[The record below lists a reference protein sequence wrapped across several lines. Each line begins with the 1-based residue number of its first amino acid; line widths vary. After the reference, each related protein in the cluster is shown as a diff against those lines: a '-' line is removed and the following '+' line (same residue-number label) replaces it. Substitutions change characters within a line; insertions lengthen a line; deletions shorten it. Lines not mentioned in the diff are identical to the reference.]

1 MTEGISGRNM
11 SAEEGF
17 LSNTS
22 KTILLGYGSEGTQ
35 RKERFGDS
43 WWKGKTRRGQVSR
56 RKGCKGL
63 CLTPRSFRGA
73 EWPTFCKLYIHHS
86 LNITGARRQ
95 CHPQSEMTSLTSS
108 QFTSDG
114 HPARGISHSPIKRC
128 SQSVCSAQKKMGTT
142 REASILLKKLLNRSC
157 SKIPGAKTGWKH
169 CRLLQTHRCPTQSS
183 LLLFYSGQEIASQF
197 LKKNQPVL
205 LTLSFLPTLSSLPPK
220 KKKKKNA
227 EKRIKFFTVI

>member
-1 MTEGISGRNM
+1 MDRRAWQGTVQEASESQIWLKNWACTQCKMTEGIPGRNI
-11 SAEEGF
+11 SEEEGF
-17 LSNTS
+17 LSKAS

-43 WWKGKTRRGQVSR
+43 CWKDKTRRGQVSR

-86 LNITGARRQ
+86 LNIAGAQGQ
-95 CHPQSEMTSLTSS
+95 CHPQSEMTSFTSS

-114 HPARGISHSPIKRC
+114 HPARRISHSPIKRC
-128 SQSVCSAQKKMGTT
+128 SRSVCSAQKKKMGTT
-142 REASILLKKLLNRSC
+142 YETSILLKKLLNRSC

-183 LLLFYSGQEIASQF
+183 LLFYSGQEIASQF
-197 LKKNQPVL
+197 LKKINQY
-205 LTLSFLPTLSSLPPK
+205 F
-220 KKKKKNA
+220 
-227 EKRIKFFTVI
+227 